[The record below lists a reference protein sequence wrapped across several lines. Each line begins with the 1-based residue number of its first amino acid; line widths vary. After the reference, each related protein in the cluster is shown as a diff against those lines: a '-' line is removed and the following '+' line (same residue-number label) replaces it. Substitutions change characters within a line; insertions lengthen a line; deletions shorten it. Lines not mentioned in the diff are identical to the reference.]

1 MTVELALDL
10 AEKMGWAVFPVRHGE
25 DNSKKPLTPHGH
37 LDASAD
43 PGIIMEWWTKFPEA
57 KVGVPT
63 GVNGIV
69 GADIDTK
76 NGKNGF
82 DSLDEHWYDLP
93 ETFAYDTGTGGRHF
107 IYEAP
112 EGVNLNGQAD
122 YRGMSGVDRRA
133 GSSWLMWVG
142 EVPTEPLAEAPEW
155 LVDPAEE
162 KKQHNFEGDLA
173 EWFDKLVPGEPN
185 LIVRRAI
192 ERINP
197 DMSHSEMIEAQ
208 HFAIRAGAEGNS
220 GVPELLEALE
230 EAWVNRPAE
239 NHTTP
244 ESEWEFKFEEG
255 LVSGLEKFG
264 ALTDQLANLPPYTI
278 NLVPNSVPDSL
289 ITTENTGKLGFSQL
303 LGALVKETDNDNRV
317 ASILWNCPATREL
330 ARDWG
335 LSFVHTRI
343 GEARVRPEPTRENP
357 RIEEQRERDSEVPR
371 VSEAAGEFN
380 LLADEER
387 EYVRLRDSYIDRVIN
402 TATGMGY
409 DQTGYFKAVAWA
421 TMSLGFAFK
430 GFIPL
435 SATHKLGTNLWII
448 MPGESGTGKSVTGD
462 FGKQIHR
469 VLFAGDSEEV
479 VPYDLGDDSSPQGL
493 HTALIERDR
502 LGSLFSSDE
511 AAGFFASLGVS
522 DWRTST
528 AEKITSWYN
537 GWVQG
542 SNKLSQKELRGKS
555 AMTSLSMLMF
565 GTPDKLA
572 NFIHAEMF
580 ESGFMARVMWMFGNP
595 PRNDSSRFQINID
608 TTNEMVQFDEVP
620 KELKDHALDLLAA
633 TLHVD
638 SPQPILPGEGV
649 EARLSEAYE
658 RMYRMSEGRE
668 NWHLVEPS
676 LTRLSESMLK
686 MTMLGALYRNDT
698 VMQLEDALI
707 AVEAMEEFLE
717 NLHRMAGLI
726 SAGQFQRRADEIEAW
741 VRSRGG
747 KASKAAIYHRHR
759 NFIERSSRELDDL
772 LSYLT
777 ESGSLNR
784 IEGDKGRID
793 YEINGG

>member
-1 MTVELALDL
+1 MTVELALGL
-10 AEKMGWAVFPVRHGE
+10 AETKGWAVFPVRLGV
-25 DNSKKPLTPHGH
+25 DGTKKPLTPHGH
-37 LDASAD
+37 KDAVTAPSLIKELWSKHPDAQ
-43 PGIIMEWWTKFPEA
+43 
-57 KVGVPT
+57 VGVPA
-63 GVNGIV
+63 GVNGLIV
-69 GADIDTK
+69 LDVDVKG
-76 NGKNGF
+76 GRNGF
-82 DSLDEHWYDLP
+82 DSIDEAWLP
-93 ETFAYDTGTGGRHF
+93 IDETYAYDTPSGGRHF
-107 IYEAP
+107 VYEAP
-112 EGVNLNGQAD
+112 SGVNLAPSTN
-122 YRGMSGVDRRA
+122 YRGLSGVDTRA
-133 GSSWLMWVG
+133 GESWVLWNGGVPDEPINTAPDWLCDEAQERKLKEFAGSYGEWV
-142 EVPTEPLAEAPEW
+142 E
-155 LVDPAEE
+155 
-162 KKQHNFEGDLA
+162 Q
-173 EWFDKLVPGEPN
+173 LVPGSPN
-185 LIVRRAI
+185 ALVRRAI
-192 ERINP
+192 EKIP
-197 DMSHSEMIEAQ
+197 ADFGHAEMVSAQ
-208 HFAIRAGAEGNS
+208 HHAIRLACEGNS
-220 GVPELLEALE
+220 GGPELLDALYQ
-230 EAWVNRPAE
+230 AWINRPVAM
-239 NHTTP
+239 HSTP
-244 ESEWEFKFEEG
+244 ENEWDEKWFD
-255 LVSGLEKFG
+255 SLETGIEQFG

-289 ITTENTGKLGFSQL
+289 ITTENTGKAGFSQL

-330 ARDWG
+330 AREWG

-357 RIEEQRERDSEVPR
+357 RIEEQRERDSVVPR

-387 EYVRLRDSYIDRVIN
+387 EYVRLRDSYIDRVIH

-572 NFIHAEMF
+572 NYIHAEMF

-608 TTNEMVQFDEVP
+608 ITNEMVQFDEVP

-638 SPQPILPGEGV
+638 TPQPILPGEGV

-747 KASKAAIYHRHR
+747 KASRAAIYHRHR

-784 IEGDKGRID
+784 VEGDKGRID